1 MKVGSIIYASGGY
14 NRTDVEFY
22 EITKMTEKRM
32 EIALLENNVVSG
44 DPMRTYYV
52 EPTTEK
58 TGVVEKAYLDKWGHW
73 RIMGRGEF
81 QPRTLD
87 EYEGKPVW
95 ANTGYQC

>member
-44 DPMRTYYV
+44 DPMRVYYV
-52 EPTTEK
+52 EPTIEK
-58 TGVVEKAYLDKWGHW
+58 TGVVEKAYLNKCGHW
-73 RIMGRGEF
+73 CIMGRGEF